1 MSILAGFKGQVM
13 KIALIVFDTFED
25 YDLLTSRLDELNVT
39 EVISGTSNGFKMLE
53 KYHSTRRDVIV
64 SIAHG
69 QKLERAYN
77 AIDMTDNILV
87 YTHKKGIKTKHSI
100 AYAKKKNKIL
110 YVYDIE

>member
-1 MSILAGFKGQVM
+1 M

-25 YDLLTSRLDELNVT
+25 YDLLASRLDELNVT

-53 KYHSTRRDVIV
+53 KYHSTRQDVIV

-87 YTHKKGIKTKHSI
+87 YTHKKGNKTKRSI

-110 YVYDIE
+110 NIYEIE